1 MSDRAMASATI
12 SFGLVTVPVKVYAAT
27 SSEALSFNMIT
38 PGGNRVKQKLVD
50 SVSGEEVERDQCL
63 KGYEYAKDQFVTFS
77 KEELAK
83 LDSENTKMMEIQEFV
98 DADSVN
104 PLFIEKVYYL
114 GPDKGGDRGYS
125 LLAQTMSSLKKV
137 AVAQWTNRGRDHL
150 VLIAPFRSGV
160 GKSTTVA
167 PHLEAGDQDGLCL
180 FQCFYKDEVRDFEVD
195 VAKLAPMSKP
205 EEVVAKKLVSM
216 LSTGGFDPSK
226 YHDRYAKRV
235 KEAVDQKV
243 AGQEVTVP
251 AEAPKTNVLDLYEAL
266 KASIHVAET
275 KKK

>member
-1 MSDRAMASATI
+1 MSNRAMASATI

-50 SVSGEEVERDQCL
+50 AVSGEEVERDQCL

-77 KEELAK
+77 KEELTK

-104 PLFIEKVYYL
+104 PLFIEKVYFL
-114 GPDKGGDRGYS
+114 GPDKGGDRGYA
-125 LLAQTMSSLKKV
+125 LLAQTMASMKKV

-150 VLIAPFRSGV
+150 VLIAPF
-160 GKSTTVA
+160 
-167 PHLEAGDQDGLCL
+167 QDGLCL
-180 FQCFYKDEVRDFEVD
+180 FQCFYKDEVRDFDID

-216 LSTGGFDPSK
+216 LSTGAFDPSK

-235 KEAVDQKV
+235 KDAVEQKI
-243 AGQEVTVP
+243 AGKEITVP

-266 KASIHVAET
+266 KASIEATEA
-275 KKK
+275 KK